1 MAAGDVYECSAEM
14 THNQQ
19 QIVMGF
25 HFVQIGA
32 DGSGDPRQAVANVWL
47 GNFETPLLACL
58 SSQVQINVL
67 RIRRVLPTQTQSLVA
82 TVGTLGTVIG
92 VTLPT
97 NQCAVLRLYGV
108 LAARKGVG
116 NVRMPGIGAT
126 FIDEGQVNASYV
138 GLTELFGDAF
148 EVDQTDIPTAFT
160 FRSCVL
166 GTDDVPR
173 QVQRALMTSRVK
185 QLRSRTIGQGQ

>member
-1 MAAGDVYECSAEM
+1 MAAGDVYSCGLDM
-14 THNQQ
+14 TLNAQELN
-19 QIVMGF
+19 MGF

-47 GNFETPLLACL
+47 ANFETPLLNAL
-58 SSQVQINVL
+58 VAVVTLGVL
-67 RIRRVLPTQTQSLVA
+67 RIRRVLPTTTQSLVA
-82 TVGTLGTVIG
+82 TVGTVGLVAQNPI
-92 VTLPT
+92 PT

-108 LAARKGVG
+108 LAGRKGIG
-116 NVRMPGIGAT
+116 NIRMPGIGID
-126 FIDEGQVNASYV
+126 FVDEGQVNASYV
-138 GLTELFGDAF
+138 GLSELFGDPF

-166 GTDDVPR
+166 GTDSVPR

-185 QLRSRTIGQGQ
+185 QLRSRTVGQGV